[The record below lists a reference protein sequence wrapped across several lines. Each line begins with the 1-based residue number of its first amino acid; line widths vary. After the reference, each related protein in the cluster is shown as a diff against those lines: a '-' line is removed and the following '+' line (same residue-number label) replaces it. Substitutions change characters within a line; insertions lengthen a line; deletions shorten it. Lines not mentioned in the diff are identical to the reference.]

1 MNPAPTQKQRATPA
15 TFVIVILVLL
25 LAACQANRVSA
36 PVTLPYP
43 PHTNVTLPT
52 RAAFYYPWYPET
64 WRVNGKHVVYHPALG
79 YYDSDASDVISAHI
93 KALDYAKVKVAIVS
107 WWGRGTHHEQVRIP
121 QLLAQTQRLGSPLK
135 WALYYEKEGVG
146 DPSVSELQADLK
158 YLKQAYVG
166 PSYAAIDGKPV
177 IFVYNTDDTDC
188 EVARRW
194 RTAAADW
201 YVVLKVFSGYRDCFA
216 QPSSWHQYAPARATD
231 RQTGFAYSISPGF
244 WRADE
249 AAPRLPRNLTRW
261 RQNIRE
267 MVVAGDP
274 WQLVTTFNE
283 WGEGTAVEE
292 AKTWGS
298 KPYGSY
304 IGALATDGAE
314 APTPPQTP

>member
-1 MNPAPTQKQRATPA
+1 MIA
-15 TFVIVILVLL
+15 LL
-25 LAACQANRVSA
+25 LTACQANRVSA

-43 PHTNVTLPT
+43 PHTNVTLPA

-79 YYDSDASDVISAHI
+79 YYDSDSSSVISTHI
-93 KALDYAKVKVAIVS
+93 KALDYAKVNVAIAS
-107 WWGRGTHHEQVRIP
+107 WWGQKTHNEQTRIP

-135 WALYYEKEGVG
+135 WALYYEKEGIG

-166 PSYAAIDGKPV
+166 PSYAVVDGKPV

-188 EVARRW
+188 EVVRRW
-194 RTAAADW
+194 RAAAAAW
-201 YVVLKVFSGYRDCFA
+201 YVVLKVLPGYRSCTA
-216 QPSSWHQYAPARATD
+216 QPSSWHQYAPARAAD
-231 RQTGFAYSISPGF
+231 RQAGFAYSISPGF

-249 AAPRLPRNLTRW
+249 AAPRLPRDLSRW

-267 MVVAGDP
+267 MIAAGDP

-292 AKTWGS
+292 ANTWAG
-298 KPYGSY
+298 KHYGSY
-304 IGALATDGAE
+304 IDALANDGAE
-314 APTPPQTP
+314 AVIPSPTPPETP